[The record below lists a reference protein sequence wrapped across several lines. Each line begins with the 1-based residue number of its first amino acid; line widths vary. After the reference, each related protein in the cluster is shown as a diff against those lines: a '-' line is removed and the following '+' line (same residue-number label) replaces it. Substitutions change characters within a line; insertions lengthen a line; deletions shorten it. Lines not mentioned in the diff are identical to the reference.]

1 MLLATAN
8 REITRE
14 VSVDGQC
21 SQGGFSGSLIVRTNS
36 DVRRPQ
42 LRHPYS

>member
-8 REITRE
+8 REITRA
-14 VSVDGQC
+14 VSVDAQC
-21 SQGGFSGSLIVRTNS
+21 SQAGLSGSLIVRTNT